1 VTRQL
6 PRRPDTLDAFL
17 ETARKIIAISA
28 LKPADLGRAHFL
40 EIGSGRDLAVSIA
53 LRMLGV
59 AKISCTDVT
68 RLAKLPLIE
77 HAARHFAAR
86 LAMPAPKLHDWQQ
99 LHDFGIEY
107 LAPVDLRAATIGPGN
122 IDCFYSV
129 DTLEHIPAPDLSQ
142 VLKQA
147 RLMLKSNGC
156 SIHMIDYSDHYAR
169 GQELSRLNFL
179 RFSDLEWD
187 RFNSPLQYV
196 NRLRHSEYLA
206 IFKTAGFSVSQV
218 ETDRE
223 APDADVLGHLAPRFT
238 AFDLADLC
246 TVRAMLL
253 LKPAVQ
259 GLGAGL
265 NTLHPC

>member
-6 PRRPDTLDAFL
+6 PRRAETLDAFL
-17 ETARKIIAISA
+17 ETAQKIVAISA
-28 LKPADLGRAHFL
+28 FRRADFGKAHFL
-40 EIGSGRDLAVSIA
+40 EIGSGRDLAVAVA

-59 AKISCTDVT
+59 AKISCTDIT

-86 LAMPAPKLHDWQQ
+86 LSMPAPKLQDWQQ
-99 LHDFGIEY
+99 LRAFGIEY
-107 LAPVDLRAATIGPGN
+107 LAPFDLRTAAIGSGS

-129 DTLEHIPAPDLSQ
+129 DTLEHIPAHDLSQ
-142 VLKQA
+142 VLKQT

-179 RFSDLEWD
+179 RFSDMEWE

-206 IFKTAGFSVSQV
+206 MFKTAGFSVSRA

-223 APDADVLGHLAPRFT
+223 APDADVIDHLAPRFE

-259 GLGAGL
+259 GLDAGL
-265 NTLHPC
+265 NPVHPC